1 MQSKKNFVFL
11 KLFQKFFELFILKIK
26 FSFNLTAIVV
36 KEFEI
41 FVTEQ
46 QQKQQELQ
54 NEDFNSYFYIGHKEN
69 DINLDL
75 LFHFDIGQIILSE
88 SIRIQTT
95 FSLFFSFTFP
105 NLSN

>member
-1 MQSKKNFVFL
+1 MLFL
-11 KLFQKFFELFILKIK
+11 NVSFSIILFSKIK
-26 FSFNLTAIVV
+26 FSFNLTAIVI

-46 QQKQQELQ
+46 QLKQQEQQ

-88 SIRIQTT
+88 SIIIT
-95 FSLFFSFTFP
+95 F
-105 NLSN
+105 NV